1 MLIHLERISDH
12 CTNIAEYVSDI
23 KEKNLPHID

>member
-12 CTNIAEYVSDI
+12 CNNIAEYVLDI
-23 KEKNLPHID
+23 KENNCHL